1 MTGIYALQ
9 TKEMAQSE
17 PWPAGR
23 LANPTLASDSTSLQ
37 MPPRFGDVLAQ
48 GAEVQRL
55 DKEDDKTSSYLP
67 SWPLEAP
74 AAMTQ
79 SLNPGVCSHLM
90 PWSVS
95 YPSVHVGATL

>member
-1 MTGIYALQ
+1 MRTRTG
-9 TKEMAQSE
+9 
-17 PWPAGR
+17 P
-23 LANPTLASDSTSLQ
+23 LA
-37 MPPRFGDVLAQ
+37 LAQ
-48 GAEVQRL
+48 GAEVQSL